1 MDRRH
6 ALDLTRDE
14 LADRIGCA
22 PITIAKIERDERR
35 PSRQMAELLADVLL
49 PPDGDRER
57 FVQWARGV
65 PANRAI
71 LELPV
76 GAAVRTSDEKQA
88 SSAAQDGEPAQ
99 VRFNNL
105 PFSLTSLVGREE
117 DVARVRSILWQA
129 DVRLLTLT
137 GPPGIGKTRLAIAVA
152 ASAYDDFEHGVCW
165 VPLAPITDPDLVA
178 YVIAQVLNLPES
190 ARIDRLNTL
199 QNYLRGRRM
208 LLVLDNFEQVM
219 SASSLVS
226 ALMAS
231 CPSLKVI
238 ATSRERLHIYG
249 EHEYPVSPLEVP
261 AKDDGR
267 WTIDDGRR
275 TEDNPQSKIRVP
287 SGRPKFKIALVP
299 SVALFVQRAQAVS
312 PSFELTPENAPEI
325 AEICRKLDGLPLAI
339 ELAAARVRFL
349 SPQALL
355 SRLDNRLGILTG
367 GARDLPPRQQTLRG
381 AIGWSYELLTVSE
394 KALFALLGVFVGGC
408 TLEAIEA
415 IAGSQ
420 PGDVDLLEGL
430 ASLVDKSLVRQY
442 EIEAHGPRAQVDV
455 VADGEPGAAEATG
468 GPATLKGMGLAAHPG
483 ARASHEPRFTML
495 EMIREYALE
504 QLEKSGNA
512 EQVRERHLDYYMVLA
527 QRADDYYYGSQ
538 QIEWLDRIEV
548 ERDNM
553 RSALRWSLDSGR
565 SVDALRLAVAL
576 WAFWYKRLYVHEGL
590 QWLREVLERAEDAS
604 QKLRA
609 DGTFACAALMIVQ
622 DEYARAKPYLEQAF
636 RLYTLLD
643 DKGSLGRCLNGLA
656 LAHLQ
661 LGDPVQAVHLMEQ
674 SIAIHEAS
682 GEKVRL
688 SLSLSNMS
696 YVLMQSRRYAEAR
709 THSEQALALRREIGD
724 LAGIESSLLIL
735 GGIAMHE
742 GQYEEALGLF
752 EESMASSRRVG
763 ERRDLATAL
772 MAAGLCRLN
781 QGRYEDAEAYY
792 RQSQQIYRG
801 LGNEFGIARVMVGLA
816 GIASAQGEHER
827 AVRLCGATLKYY
839 EPLLT
844 RILPAELDAYNKV
857 LAEARAHLGDPMVNA
872 LMYQGGLVGIE
883 EAGR

>member
-14 LADRIGCA
+14 LADKIGCA

-76 GAAVRTSDEKQA
+76 GAVVRTPDEKQA
-88 SSAAQDGEPAQ
+88 PSAAQGGEPAQ

-105 PFSLTSLVGREE
+105 PFSLTSLVGRED
-117 DVARVRSILWQA
+117 DVARVRLILRQA

-178 YVIAQVLNLPES
+178 YIIAQVLNLPES
-190 ARIDRLNTL
+190 ARVDQLNTL

-219 SASSLVS
+219 AASGLVS

-261 AKDDGR
+261 VQDQ
-267 WTIDDGRR
+267 GRR
-275 TEDNPQSKIRVP
+275 TKDEGRRTKDGRQSE
-287 SGRPKFKIALVP
+287 IANVP

-312 PSFELTPENAPEI
+312 PSFELTSENAPEI
-325 AEICRKLDGLPLAI
+325 AGICRKLDGLPLAI

-394 KALFALLGVFVGGC
+394 KALFALLGVFIGGC
-408 TLEAIEA
+408 TLEAIEL

-430 ASLVDKSLVRQY
+430 GSLVDKSLVRQY
-442 EIEAHGPRAQVDV
+442 EIEAHVPQAQVYGTT
-455 VADGEPGAAEATG
+455 DGEPRATEITG
-468 GPATLKGMGLAAHPG
+468 GPVTLKGAGLAAHPG
-483 ARASHEPRFTML
+483 AQARHEPRFTML

-512 EQVRERHLDYYMVLA
+512 GQVRERHLEYYTALA
-527 QRADDYYYGSQ
+527 QRADGHYYGTE

-548 ERDNM
+548 ERDNL
-553 RSALRWSLDSGR
+553 RSALRWTLDSGR
-565 SVDALRLAVAL
+565 GVDALRLAVAL
-576 WAFWYKRLYVHEGL
+576 WTFWYKRLYVHEGL
-590 QWLREVLERAEDAS
+590 QWLREALERADDAT
-604 QKLRA
+604 QELKA
-609 DGTFACAALMIVQ
+609 EGIFACAALMIVQ
-622 DEYARAKPYLEQAF
+622 DEYARARPYLEQAF
-636 RLYTLLD
+636 RLYTLLN

-661 LGDPVQAVHLMEQ
+661 LGNPVQAVHLMEQ
-674 SIAIHEAS
+674 SIAIHEAA
-682 GEKVRL
+682 GEKIRL
-688 SLSLSNMS
+688 SLSHSNMS
-696 YVLMQSRRYAEAR
+696 YVLMQSRKYEEAQ
-709 THSEQALALRREIGD
+709 THSEVALALRREIGD

-742 GQYEEALGLF
+742 GRYEEAIGLF

-772 MAAGLCRLN
+772 MGAGLCRLN
-781 QGRYEDAEAYY
+781 QGRYEEAESYY
-792 RQSQQIYRG
+792 RQSLLIYRS

-844 RILPAELDAYNKV
+844 RILPAELDVYNKV
-857 LAEARAHLGDPMVNA
+857 LAEARAHLGDPIVNA

>member
-71 LELPV
+71 LELSV
-76 GAAVRTSDEKQA
+76 GAAVRAPDEKPA
-88 SSAAQDGEPAQ
+88 SSAAQEGEPTR

-105 PFSLTSLVGREE
+105 PFSLTSLVGRED

-178 YVIAQVLNLPES
+178 YAIAQVLNLPES
-190 ARIDRLNTL
+190 ARVDQLNTL

-219 SASSLVS
+219 PASGLVS

-231 CPSLKVI
+231 C
-238 ATSRERLHIYG
+238 TSRERLHIYG

-261 AKDDGR
+261 VQDEGR

-275 TEDNPQSKIRVP
+275 TEDNPQSAIRNP
-287 SGRPKFKIALVP
+287 QSKIAHVP

-312 PSFELTPENAPEI
+312 PSFALTSENAREI

-408 TLEAIEA
+408 TLDAIEA

-442 EIEAHGPRAQVDV
+442 EMDAHVPRAQVDV
-455 VADGEPGAAEATG
+455 AADGEPGASEATG
-468 GPATLKGMGLAAHPG
+468 GSATWKGIELAAHPG

-512 EQVRERHLDYYMVLA
+512 EQVRERHLDYYIALA
-527 QRADDYYYGSQ
+527 QRADAHYYSTE
-538 QIEWLDRIEV
+538 QIEWLDRTEL
-548 ERDNM
+548 ERDNL

-565 SVDALRLAVAL
+565 SVEALRLAVAL

-590 QWLREVLERAEDAS
+590 QWLREVLEQAEDAP

-622 DEYARAKPYLEQAF
+622 DEYARARPYLEQAF

-696 YVLMQSRRYAEAR
+696 YVLMQSRRYGEAR
-709 THSEQALALRREIGD
+709 THSEKALALRREIGD

-735 GGIAMHE
+735 GGIEMHE
-742 GQYEEALGLF
+742 GQYEEAIGLF

-781 QGRYEDAEAYY
+781 QGRYKDAEAYY
-792 RQSQQIYRG
+792 RQSLQIYRG

-827 AVRLCGATLKYY
+827 AVRLCGATLHYY

-857 LAEARAHLGDPMVNA
+857 LAEARTHLGDPMVNA

>member
-14 LADRIGCA
+14 LSDRIGCA

-76 GAAVRTSDEKQA
+76 GAAVRTPDEKQT
-88 SSAAQDGEPAQ
+88 SSTAQEGEPAQ
-99 VRFNNL
+99 IRFNNL

-117 DVARVRSILWQA
+117 DVARVRAILCQA

-190 ARIDRLNTL
+190 ARVDRLNTL

-219 SASSLVS
+219 PASDLVS

-261 AKDDGR
+261 VQDEER
-267 WTIDDGRR
+267 RTIDDGRR
-275 TEDNPQSKIRVP
+275 TVDNPQSAIRN
-287 SGRPKFKIALVP
+287 PKSKIAHVP

-312 PSFELTPENAPEI
+312 PSFELTSENARDI

-455 VADGEPGAAEATG
+455 AADGESEASETTG
-468 GPATLKGMGLAAHPG
+468 GPATLQGIGLAAHPDAQ
-483 ARASHEPRFTML
+483 ARHEPRFTML

-512 EQVRERHLDYYMVLA
+512 KQVRERHLDYYTVLA
-527 QRADDYYYGSQ
+527 QRADDYYYGTQ
-538 QIEWLDRIEV
+538 QIEWLDRTEV
-548 ERDNM
+548 ERDNL

-576 WAFWYKRLYVHEGL
+576 WTFWYKRLYVHEGL
-590 QWLREVLERAEDAS
+590 QWLREALERAEDAT
-604 QKLRA
+604 QELRA
-609 DGTFACAALMIVQ
+609 EGTFACAALMIVQ
-622 DEYARAKPYLEQAF
+622 DEYARARPYLEQAF

-674 SIAIHEAS
+674 SIAVHEAA

-696 YVLMQSRRYAEAR
+696 YVLMQSRRYGEAR
-709 THSEQALALRREIGD
+709 ARSEQALALRREIGD

-742 GQYEEALGLF
+742 GQYEEAIGLF

-781 QGRYEDAEAYY
+781 QGRYEEAEAYY

-816 GIASAQGEHER
+816 GIASAKGEHER